1 MVDIY
6 NADKDDFFHGLVT
19 MDKCWV
25 HFYAPKTKTQSKYE
39 GKDGTLCGESSC
51 SPYFE
56 TAAGKTHWLP
66 SSWPHYQLFI
76 YYQSRYQKLQEK
88 LSAKDMGC
96 CSEVLVCFRKNHW
109 LKQLMAPSLL
119 RSSADVKSR
128 TNHRHQTQDRITS
141 EA

>member
-1 MVDIY
+1 MKEKMVL
-6 NADKDDFFHGLVT
+6 F
-19 MDKCWV
+19 
-25 HFYAPKTKTQSKYE
+25 
-39 GKDGTLCGESSC
+39 
-51 SPYFE
+51 
-56 TAAGKTHWLP
+56 AGKAHAHHILRLQQVKHIGYLP
-66 SSWPHYQLFI
+66 RGHTINFI

-119 RSSADVKSR
+119 RSSADVKSC

>member
-1 MVDIY
+1 MFLIFSHHSKRSTDASVLMVDIY

-96 CSEVLVCFRKNHW
+96 CSEVLVFSEKTTGLSSSW
-109 LKQLMAPSLL
+109 LHRSCAAVLM
-119 RSSADVKSR
+119 
-128 TNHRHQTQDRITS
+128 
-141 EA
+141 